1 MIKDFNKIVNKML
14 KKWWN
19 VIFKKDIYELID
31 PECKPEYSWRVNTV
45 ISRLKSNGHI
55 ISLKA
60 WVYIVPESDDTSL
73 NDVDLVEKYY
83 LKLLKK
89 YITSL
94 VWSHYYISGVKSLEF
109 HMKNNSIPERI
120 YVINKSLNKKI
131 YVWSYEICFKT
142 LSGKQHDKKY
152 NLYNIFSQYSKKLSV
167 DGIDFKISWLE
178 LSLLEAA
185 LVHDSEQ
192 GIDISLLIKAI
203 KKYGKVM
210 DYDVFQEVGKYKYN
224 MSFNRLKE
232 IAKTIDRDLY
242 KVFLDV
248 IKKNGGCFVGE
259 GLRGI

>member
-14 KKWWN
+14 KKCW
-19 VIFKKDIYELID
+19 Y
-31 PECKPEYSWRVNTV
+31 
-45 ISRLKSNGHI
+45 I
-55 ISLKA
+55 ISLKS
-60 WVYIVPESDDTSL
+60 WVYIVPETDDKSL
-73 NDVDLVEKYY
+73 NEVDLVEKYY

-89 YITSL
+89 YIISL

-120 YVINKSLNKKI
+120 YIINKSLNKKI
-131 YVWSYEICFKT
+131 NMWSYEICFKT
-142 LSGKQHDKKY
+142 LSWKQYDKKY
-152 NLYNIFSQYSKKLSV
+152 NLYNIFIHYSKKV
-167 DGIDFKISWLE
+167 TIDGIDFKISWLE

-242 KVFLDV
+242 EVFLDV
-248 IKKNGGCFVGE
+248 IKKNWWCFVWE
-259 GLRGI
+259 WLRAI